1 MKLRPIALLTVG
13 TFLLALNILLSLGVS
28 HLLLKSL
35 PTTNPGDATTIV
47 QSLPEAASLIWLFVA
62 TGAVSTALVWIWW
75 KKALRLPL
83 QSLSCQLDKIATISN
98 FSPLANPQK
107 IEELAELTE
116 AINRLVVRVKN
127 DQQKLQENLAIST
140 LMVENSRDMMSIQS
154 TEGIF
159 EYVSPAC
166 SNLLGYN
173 PEELKGRAAD
183 DFFHIQDKPLVNKA
197 LAVVKER
204 AITYTLAH
212 RYRRQDGDYLWVET
226 TYRHIKDQETGK
238 VKQLLVV
245 SRDITEQQQAEAQ
258 FSAGERSVRKL
269 YKITSSRKLSFRQQ
283 IQSLLEMGRKQF
295 GMEIGILARIEG
307 DKYEAIAAQ
316 PPTGAICAGDTF
328 DLKDTYCHETLRLK
342 DTLYFEALMVSP
354 WPPWPWQPQPSK
366 SLLQQEAYI
375 GTPVIVS
382 NTIYGTLSF
391 CSSQP
396 LNKPFKSQDKELLQL
411 MAQWIGGEIERTAA
425 AEALLQ
431 ARDEALTGTRAKS
444 QFLAT
449 MSHEIRTPMNAVI
462 GMTGLLL
469 DTELTREQRDFVET
483 IRSSG
488 DALLAIINDILDF
501 SKIESGKLDLEQ
513 NPFSLRACIEESL
526 DLLASAAGA
535 KGLDLG
541 YFAAENVPETII
553 GDITRLR
560 QILVNLL
567 SNAVKFT
574 DLGEVVVVVTAKERR
589 MAAGTGRNGEGWGGM
604 GYEIQFAV
612 KDTGIGIPPER
623 MHRLF
628 KSFSQVDASTS
639 RQYGGTGLGLAISKR
654 LSEMMGGSMW
664 VVSAGSCAGEPP
676 EGWQMPVANPHPELM
691 ATNFGSIFYFTI
703 AAFGEVAGSPLRA
716 RDELAGKRLL
726 VVDDSP
732 TYGAIFTQQA
742 QNWGLEAIVV
752 PSRQETKAIL
762 EAGARFDLAILDT
775 RVPDGD
781 AATLAE
787 EIRSLHGA
795 DLPVVMVR
803 PIGANN
809 CDIGNVPTDRTACL
823 YKPIKQSQFYNLL
836 ISIFADG
843 VIDESLQTNS
853 LEFPTSPSHTVPL
866 RILLAEDHPVNQ
878 KVALQMLQRLGYR
891 AEVAANGLEVLD
903 ALGRAPYDVVLMDVQ
918 MPEMDGL
925 ETARRIRSGETGIR
939 GQDGYPGRSPVRIIA
954 MTANAMQGDREAC
967 LEAGMDDYIS
977 KPIRMPEL
985 RATLAKCQ
993 PHAVTGRRG
1002 DNVGAIQELS
1012 LQENGARGNNTNGET
1027 TFTTLLDAN
1036 ILNSLREIDALEEII
1051 DIYLEQ
1057 APLLLEQIATAVEL
1071 TDPQQLREAAHSL
1084 KSTSA
1089 ALGANMLSELSK
1101 QLEEMARAGTTD
1113 GAPPI
1118 VSRVQA
1124 EYRRVKAA
1132 LEAERQQVGTS

>member
-1 MKLRPIALLTVG
+1 MKLRPLALLTVG

-28 HLLLKSL
+28 HLLLNYL
-35 PTTNPGDATTIV
+35 PTANRASSSATIEG
-47 QSLPEAASLIWLFVA
+47 LPAETGLIWLFVA
-62 TGAVSTALVWIWW
+62 GGAVSTALLLIWLE
-75 KKALRLPL
+75 KSVLLRLQIL
-83 QSLSCQLDKIATISN
+83 GTEIDKINLKNI
-98 FSPLANPQK
+98 FLPLANRPK
-107 IEELAELTE
+107 IQEIAELND
-116 AINRLVVRVKN
+116 AIERLIVKAREN
-127 DQQKLQENLAIST
+127 GQHLQENLEMYA
-140 LMVENSRDMMSIQS
+140 LMVENSRDMITIQS
-154 TEGIF
+154 PEGMF
-159 EYVSPAC
+159 EYVSAAC
-166 SNLLGYN
+166 SNLLGYK

-197 LAVVKER
+197 IAVVKER
-204 AITYTLAH
+204 SITYTLAH

-226 TYRHIKDQETGK
+226 TYRHIKDRETGK

-245 SRDITEQQQAEAQ
+245 SRDISEQQQAEAQ

-307 DKYEAIAAQ
+307 DTYEAIAAQ
-316 PPTGAICAGDTF
+316 PPSGAVRAGDSF
-328 DLKDTYCHETLRLK
+328 DLKDTYCHETLRIK

-375 GTPVIVS
+375 GTPVIVR
-382 NTIYGTLSF
+382 NCIYGTLSF

-396 LNKPFKSQDKELLQL
+396 LNKPFQSQDKELLQL

-431 ARDEALTGTRAKS
+431 ARDEALAATSAKS

-488 DALLAIINDILDF
+488 DALLTIINDILDF

-513 NPFSLRACIEESL
+513 HPFSLRACIEESL
-526 DLLASAAGA
+526 DLLAPTAGA
-535 KGLDLG
+535 KSIDLA
-541 YFAAENVPETII
+541 YFAAENLPETII

-574 DLGEVVVVVTAKERR
+574 DSGEVVIFVSAKERR
-589 MAAGTGRNGEGWGGM
+589 MAPGTGKDGEEWGGM

-654 LSEMMGGSMW
+654 LSEMMGGAMW
-664 VVSAGSCAGEPP
+664 VVSGGSCAGEPP
-676 EGWQMPVANPHPELM
+676 EGWQMPTENPSQEVAQ
-691 ATNFGSIFYFTI
+691 TNFGSRFYFTI
-703 AAFGEVAGSPLRA
+703 TALAEVTAAPYPA
-716 RDELAGKRLL
+716 RNELAGKRLL

-742 QNWGLEAIVV
+742 QNWGMETIVV
-752 PSRQETKAIL
+752 RSLQETKAIL
-762 EAGARFDLAILDT
+762 AAGARFDLAILDN

-787 EIRSLHGA
+787 EIRSLQGA
-795 DLPVVMVR
+795 DLPVVMVS
-803 PIGANN
+803 PLGANS
-809 CDIGNVPTDRTACL
+809 CDIGSVPANFTACL

-836 ISIFADG
+836 ISIFGDG

-853 LEFPTSPSHTVPL
+853 LQFPTSPTHTVPL

-903 ALGRAPYDVVLMDVQ
+903 ALKRAFYDVVLMDVQ

-925 ETARRIRSGETGIR
+925 ETSRRIRSGE
-939 GQDGYPGRSPVRIIA
+939 DSALGRSAVKIIA

-977 KPIRMPEL
+977 KPIRIPEL
-985 RATLAKCQ
+985 RTALAKCQ
-993 PHAVTGRRG
+993 PHAVTGRPG
-1002 DNVGAIQELS
+1002 ENVGPIQEFS
-1012 LQENGARGNNTNGET
+1012 QQENGARGNNSNGDSIS
-1027 TFTTLLDAN
+1027 TTLLDAN

-1057 APLLLEQIATAVEL
+1057 APLLLEKIASAVEL
-1071 TDPQQLREAAHSL
+1071 TDPQELREAAHSL

-1113 GAPPI
+1113 GAPPL
-1118 VSRVQA
+1118 VTRVQA
-1124 EYRRVKAA
+1124 EYSLVKAA
-1132 LEAERQQVGTS
+1132 LEAERQQVGAG

>member
-1 MKLRPIALLTVG
+1 MKLRQKALLTVG
-13 TFLLALNILLSLGVS
+13 TFLLALNILLSFGVS
-28 HLLLKSL
+28 HLFLQRL
-35 PTTNPGDATTIV
+35 PTANRTFSIDTIEGLPADAGLMWLLV
-47 QSLPEAASLIWLFVA
+47 AAGAVATAGVLIWLEKSV
-62 TGAVSTALVWIWW
+62 
-75 KKALRLPL
+75 RLPL
-83 QSLSCQLDKIATISN
+83 QSLAATVDKIATTRT
-98 FSPLANPQK
+98 FSPVANEQK
-107 IEELAELTE
+107 TEELAGLTE
-116 AINRLVVRVKN
+116 AINRLLLMVGDDR
-127 DQQKLQENLAIST
+127 QKLQENLQMYA
-140 LMVENSRDMMSIQS
+140 LLVENSRDMMTIQS
-154 TEGIF
+154 PEGIL

-166 SNLLGYN
+166 SNLLGYK

-197 LAVVKER
+197 IAVVKKR
-204 AITYTLAH
+204 SITYTLAH

-226 TYRHIKDQETGK
+226 TYRQIKDPATGK

-245 SRDITEQQQAEAQ
+245 SRDISEQQQAEAQ

-295 GMEIGILARIEG
+295 GMEIGILARIES
-307 DKYEAIAAQ
+307 DKYEAIAVQ
-316 PPTGAICAGDTF
+316 PLDGAICAGDTF

-375 GTPVIVS
+375 GTPVIVR

-391 CSSQP
+391 CNSQP
-396 LNKPFKSQDKELLQL
+396 LNKPFTSQDKELLQL

-431 ARDEALTGTRAKS
+431 ARDEALAGTRAKS

-488 DALLAIINDILDF
+488 DALLTIINDILDF

-526 DLLASAAGA
+526 DLLAPVAGA
-535 KGLDLG
+535 KGLDLA
-541 YFAAENVPETII
+541 YFAAENLPETII

-574 DLGEVVVVVTAKERR
+574 ETGEVVVQVTAKERR
-589 MAAGTGRNGEGWGGM
+589 MAPGTGKDGQGWAGM

-612 KDTGIGIPPER
+612 RDTGIGIPRER

-639 RQYGGTGLGLAISKR
+639 RHYGGTGLGLAISKR

-664 VVSAGSCAGEPP
+664 VVSAGGCAGEPP
-676 EGWQMPVANPHPELM
+676 EGWQMPVENPSPEL
-691 ATNFGSIFYFTI
+691 APNQSGSTFYFTI
-703 AAFGEVAGSPLRA
+703 AAFGEVTASLHPA
-716 RDELAGKRLL
+716 RDELVGKRLL
-726 VVDDSP
+726 VVDHSP

-742 QNWGLEAIVV
+742 QSWGIETIVAR
-752 PSRQETKAIL
+752 SLQETKAIL
-762 EAGARFDLAILDT
+762 AAGARFDLAILDH

-795 DLPVVMVR
+795 DLPVVMVSPMATPTYR
-803 PIGANN
+803 FGSNN
-809 CDIGNVPTDRTACL
+809 GDIGNVPANCTACL

-836 ISIFADG
+836 ISIFGGGA
-843 VIDESLQTNS
+843 VDEPLQTNS
-853 LEFPTSPSHTVPL
+853 LDLPTPPNHTVPL

-903 ALGRAPYDVVLMDVQ
+903 ALGRARYDVVLMDVQ

-925 ETARRIRSGETGIR
+925 EASRRIRT
-939 GQDGYPGRSPVRIIA
+939 GQDSHPGRSAVRIIA

-985 RATLAKCQ
+985 RTALAKCQ
-993 PHAVTGRRG
+993 PHGVTAKRGDRG
-1002 DNVGAIQELS
+1002 DNVGAIYELP
-1012 LQENGARGNNTNGET
+1012 LQENGVRGNNTNGDRT
-1027 TFTTLLDAN
+1027 STTLLDAN
-1036 ILNSLREIDALEEII
+1036 ILNSLREIDALEEVI

-1057 APLLLEQIATAVEL
+1057 SPILLEKIASAVDL

-1113 GAPPI
+1113 GALPL
-1118 VSRVQA
+1118 VTRVEA
-1124 EYRRVKAA
+1124 EYGRVKAA
-1132 LEAERQQVGTS
+1132 LEAERQ